1 MRRRKVSFSGPFRR
15 RMEIGHGSSVLVLAT
30 CDRDSCQRENQLRQR
45 PCAVTALIGAKLPDT
60 PLFIFHLIVILRRI
74 QMLKNTFLTFY
85 VFRNYWGINL
95 NSSASSSVVRG
106 ERKHD
111 RTRILHFL
119 PDLSAGLA
127 RERGRHFSRKK
138 NTFLSFSAE
147 KNK

>member
-1 MRRRKVSFSGPFRR
+1 
-15 RMEIGHGSSVLVLAT
+15 
-30 CDRDSCQRENQLRQR
+30 
-45 PCAVTALIGAKLPDT
+45 
-60 PLFIFHLIVILRRI
+60 
-74 QMLKNTFLTFY
+74 MLKNTFLTFY